1 MSEMKSFEPPVMN
14 VVYFEVEDIIT
25 ASAVGGGIELPD
37 HEWE

>member
-1 MSEMKSFEPPVMN
+1 MSEMKYYEPPLMN

-25 ASAVGGGIELPD
+25 TSAGGGGIELPD